1 MTSEMVIQTEG
12 LTERFGNITAVGD
25 LSTGISHI
33 GSLQSGFHR
42 VHSLATQLYS
52 TAHRLSQVV
61 GETVA

>member
-42 VHSLATQLYS
+42 SLLGNSIILDSVQAF
-52 TAHRLSQVV
+52 AGRR
-61 GETVA
+61 

>member
-33 GSLQSGFHR
+33 GRSSVGIPSRSLLGNSIILDSVQAFAGR
-42 VHSLATQLYS
+42 
-52 TAHRLSQVV
+52 R
-61 GETVA
+61 